1 MFKEELLTNGQ
12 LVVECTTDEEKKAYT
27 AWAEENGCSID
38 LSPYSFFNGFR
49 VRNKGL
55 VSSTV
60 ESYKTHGY
68 TVISYKE
75 ALLDPNP
82 MPKLEGGMV
91 IEAGFTGDSLVLL
104 AVTDKYALNSSGHV
118 YRISDLCNIAAIYRW
133 DGEHLQNFNGEGDL
147 VWQRLNPRQ
156 EKIDKIK
163 ETIAELQEQVEGLEN
178 E

>member
-91 IEAGFTGDSLVLL
+91 IETTVSGFSCTLL
-104 AVTDKYALNSSGHV
+104 MVTDKYALSPSGNSFEVIYH
-118 YRISDLCNIAAIYRW
+118 SDIVSIHYW
-133 DGEHLQNFNGEGDL
+133 GGEHLQNIAKKGEL
-147 VWQRLNPRQ
+147 IWQRLNPKQ
-156 EKIDKIK
+156 GKIDKIK
-163 ETIAELQEQVEGLEN
+163 ETIAELQEQVEELEN